1 MRKVIISLLVALSLL
16 GAGMAL
22 GQGHAGRARRIEQSL
37 KAKDPKR
44 KLKESINGGHYV
56 EQRWAADGRKV
67 SVVINEYASPE
78 EAAEMVAV
86 AERGVSAVDVTG
98 RLNGIGDYARYN
110 TNRRGTYT
118 SLILRKGS
126 VVVTMESDS
135 LKLAKAFAKD
145 IAGQLD

>member
-1 MRKVIISLLVALSLL
+1 MRKVIFSLVVAFSLL
-16 GAGMAL
+16 GAGAAL
-22 GQGHAGRARRIEQSL
+22 GQGHVERARKIEQAL

-44 KLKESINGGHYV
+44 KLRESINGGHYV
-56 EQRWAADGRKV
+56 EQKWAADGRKV

-86 AERGVSAVDVTG
+86 AERAVAAVDVTG
-98 RLNGIGDYARYN
+98 RLEGVGDYARYN

-126 VVVTMESDS
+126 LVVTMESDS

-145 IAGQLD
+145 IAGQL